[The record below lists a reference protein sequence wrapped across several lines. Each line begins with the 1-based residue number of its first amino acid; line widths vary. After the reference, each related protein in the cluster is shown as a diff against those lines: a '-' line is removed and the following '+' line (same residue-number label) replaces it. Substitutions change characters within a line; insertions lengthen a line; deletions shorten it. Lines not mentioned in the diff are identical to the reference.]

1 MNIKKLEEL
10 HNERFNAGK
19 NSIALLLPYAKNMLN
34 HMSSEELWEFISL
47 TIVRKQY
54 ELESNLL
61 GIDDEQF
68 PAFHIETQ
76 QNEE

>member
-10 HNERFNAGK
+10 HNERKHAGK
-19 NSIALLLPYAKNMLN
+19 NSIALLLPYAQKILT
-34 HMSSEELWEFISL
+34 HMTSEELWDFIYL

-54 ELESNLL
+54 DLERDLL
-61 GIDDEQF
+61 GIDGEQF